1 MCVENNGGHSNRNRK
16 KRKTQRH
23 EAFMKGCP
31 KQITR
36 ETTAMAKAT
45 ATTTTE
51 AVTTIRK

>member
-1 MCVENNGGHSNRNRK
+1 
-16 KRKTQRH
+16 
-23 EAFMKGCP
+23 MKGHP

-45 ATTTTE
+45 AKPTTTTE

>member
-1 MCVENNGGHSNRNRK
+1 
-16 KRKTQRH
+16 
-23 EAFMKGCP
+23 MKGCP

-36 ETTAMAKAT
+36 EPTAMAKAT

>member
-1 MCVENNGGHSNRNRK
+1 MVVIVTATETNAK
-16 KRKTQRH
+16 QRH
-23 EAFMKGCP
+23 EAFMKGRP

-45 ATTTTE
+45 AKTTTTTE